1 MDGNPAV
8 LKIGFPNP
16 ELITEILTLQAYQGR
31 GAVRLI
37 KGDPEYGALLLEQI
51 LPGTNLL
58 AIDNDIEATR
68 IASQV
73 MKRIWVKAKDSE
85 NFPTMAN
92 WCDGF
97 NRYRKLFPA
106 SSGPLPERMVFHAEN
121 MVRELLQNQ
130 AFPLLLHGDLH
141 HMNILQG
148 ENGSWIVIDPKG
160 VIGEPSFEVGPLM
173 INPVPDL
180 IKDPHLTQTL
190 SRRLDILEQELEL
203 DRWRLAAWSYVRA
216 VLSAVWEVEDGGDN
230 WQYGITCAEYLLK
243 LIP

>member
-1 MDGNPAV
+1 MDGSPAV

-16 ELITEILTLQAYQGR
+16 ELITEILTLQTYQGR

-73 MKRIWVKAKDSE
+73 MKRIWVKAKNSE
-85 NFPTMAN
+85 NFPTLAN

-97 NRYRKLFPA
+97 NRYRKLFP
-106 SSGPLPERMVFHAEN
+106 SPSGPLPERMVVHAEN

-148 ENGSWIVIDPKG
+148 EDESWIVIDPKG

-216 VLSAVWEVEDGGDN
+216 VLSAIWDVEDGGDN